1 MQRIRKGDEVIV
13 IAGRSKGTRGE
24 VRRVLDA
31 DRVIVDNVNIVKRH
45 TKADTTANPP
55 KAGGILEKEA
65 PIHVSNVMLYNAAT
79 SKGERIGFKVLED
92 GTKVRYFKSTG
103 EVLDS

>member
-13 IAGRSKGTRGE
+13 ISGRSKGTRGE

-45 TKADTTANPP
+45 TKPSQSNTGATP
-55 KAGGILEKEA
+55 GGIIEKEA

-79 SKGERIGFKVLED
+79 NKGERIGFKVLED

>member
-13 IAGRSKGTRGE
+13 ISGRSKGTRGE
-24 VRRVLDA
+24 VRRILDE

-45 TKADTTANPP
+45 TKPSQTNAGANP
-55 KAGGILEKEA
+55 GGIIEKEA
-65 PIHVSNVMLYNAAT
+65 PIHVSNVMLYNTAT
-79 SKGERIGFKVLED
+79 NKGERIGFKVLED

>member
-1 MQRIRKGDEVIV
+1 MNRIKQGDEVIV

-24 VRRVLDA
+24 VRRVLGNDKL
-31 DRVIVDNVNIVKRH
+31 IVDNVNMVKRH
-45 TKADTTANPP
+45 TKPTQADP
-55 KAGGILEKEA
+55 GGIKEKEA
-65 PIHVSNVMLYNAAT
+65 PVHTSNVMLYNPAT
-79 SKGERIGFKVLED
+79 NRGERIGYKVLED